1 MSCTYSAVIKESG
14 GWWIGWVREIS
25 GVNAQARTRAELLAG
40 LQEALREAVEMN
52 RQEADAELAGA
63 GEQVVI
69 QP

>member
-25 GVNAQARTRAELLAG
+25 GVNAQARTREELLAG

-52 RQEADAELAGA
+52 RQEADAGLAGA
-63 GEQVVI
+63 GEQVI
-69 QP
+69 IRT

>member
-25 GVNAQARTRAELLAG
+25 GVNAQARTREELLAG

-52 RQEADAELAGA
+52 RQEADAGLAGA

>member
-25 GVNAQARTRAELLAG
+25 GVNTQARTREELLAG

-52 RQEADAELAGA
+52 RQEADAGLAGA

>member
-25 GVNAQARTRAELLAG
+25 GVNAQARSREELLAG
-40 LQEALREAVEMN
+40 LREALQEAVEMN

-69 QP
+69 QA

>member
-25 GVNAQARTRAELLAG
+25 GVNAQARTRAELLVG

-52 RQEADAELAGA
+52 RQEADAGLAGA